1 MKARRLEGRVF
12 VFLMMLVFL
21 SAGLFPKGASAK
33 EVRIGVV
40 DLQKAL
46 NESTRGAQ
54 ARATFSKRA
63 TELQKQIEQRQK
75 ELEAMK
81 NELASK
87 ASVLSEKARG
97 EKERV
102 YQEKLK
108 DFQRFYRDAQDELRS
123 KDQEL
128 TSALLRDIQSIV
140 ASIGQKG
147 GYSVILE
154 RGESSVLFADKE
166 VDITQAV
173 IDAFNK
179 SSK

>member
-1 MKARRLEGRVF
+1 MKARRLEGRV
-12 VFLMMLVFL
+12 LVFL
-21 SAGLFPKGASAK
+21 AMVTLLLGGLFSRAASAK

-75 ELEAMK
+75 QLEDIK

-87 ASVLSEKARG
+87 GSVLSEKSRS

-108 DFQRFYRDAQDELRS
+108 DFQRFYRDSQDELRS
-123 KDQEL
+123 RDQEL
-128 TSALLRDIQSIV
+128 TGGLLREIQSIV
-140 ASIGQKG
+140 TSMGQKG

-154 RGESSVLFADKE
+154 RGESSVLFMDKE

-179 SSK
+179 SPK

>member
-1 MKARRLEGRVF
+1 MKAKRLEGSVFAVF
-12 VFLMMLVFL
+12 VMVVMLLLWGVPQKV
-21 SAGLFPKGASAK
+21 AAK

-46 NESTRGAQ
+46 NESTKGAQ
-54 ARATFSKRA
+54 ARAEFSRRA
-63 TELQKQIEQRQK
+63 SELQKQIEQRQK
-75 ELEAMK
+75 QLEAMK

-87 ASVLSEKARG
+87 SSVLSAQARA
-97 EKERV
+97 EKERA

-128 TSALLRDIQSIV
+128 TGTLLQEIQALI

-147 GYSVILE
+147 GYTIILE
-154 RGESSVLFADKE
+154 RGESSVLFMDKE

-173 IDAFNK
+173 IEAFNK